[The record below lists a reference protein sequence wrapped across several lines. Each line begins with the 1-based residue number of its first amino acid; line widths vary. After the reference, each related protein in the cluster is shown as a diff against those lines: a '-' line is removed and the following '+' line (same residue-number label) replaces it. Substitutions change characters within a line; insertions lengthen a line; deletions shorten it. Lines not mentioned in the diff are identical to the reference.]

1 MPGRAGV
8 YPLLFV
14 LGAAGALAVAWSF
27 GLSLAET
34 AVTVLLGLAP
44 GFLAWEAFRGTVP
57 PVDLD
62 GVARKLAV
70 AVKNQWEDEAKVRRV
85 NDPYPLPVAWRPAD
99 DDLAEPWPLLTDL
112 ARAWPGGPPGD
123 PDKWP
128 QDAVGLAGLDGQ
140 IGEVFT
146 DRVPTRRLVILG
158 EPGAGKS
165 VLLIRLLQDLI
176 ERRTDGDPVPVL
188 FSLASW
194 NPSQPLKTWLAEE
207 LRRAHPGL
215 RAPAPPPVTTTATN
229 GPGDLA
235 QALLD
240 AGRIQLLLDGFDEL
254 PPALHL
260 EALDALN
267 RALPAKQPLVLASR
281 TAPYRAALTR
291 PEATVRLNGAA
302 AIRLLPLA
310 PESAATYLRRDAG
323 GPYAPAARRWDAVI
337 ARLGTDAPVGQAL
350 TTPLGLFLAR
360 SIYTPRPQSA
370 PESAAVPHPDQLCDT
385 SAFPDRTAVD
395 THLFDAFVPAAYAPD
410 HPRPL
415 RWKAE
420 QTHRTLVFLA
430 RFLQTHR
437 GGSPDLVW
445 WELHRVLPTYTYNV
459 GVGIALGLA
468 PVLISGAHTVM
479 GGLMGMLG
487 LASGLILAGQGCAPS
502 TRLRWS
508 PRKSVVGLVF
518 GLAGLAGGLV
528 RGLERG
534 HGLEPTVMLVVGL
547 TVMLVAVL
555 AFGLKTEQPDLAST
569 TAPGA
574 LLSSDRRTF
583 TLGLAVAVAGLLA
596 VALAVALTPGV
607 GLSLGRF
614 GIGHGIAL
622 AGWLGLW
629 LSHTAWGHFV
639 MARAYLAARGK
650 VPWDLMEFLQDA
662 HERGVLRQVGS
673 VYQFR
678 HIDLQRHLAQ

>member
-1 MPGRAGV
+1 M
-8 YPLLFV
+8 YPLLFA

-27 GLSLAET
+27 DLSVAET

-44 GFLAWEAFRGTVP
+44 GFLAWEAFRVSVP

-62 GVARKLAV
+62 VVAKKLAV
-70 AVKNQWEDEAKVRRV
+70 AVKSQWEDEAKVRGV

-99 DDLAEPWPLLTDL
+99 DDLAESWPLLTDL

-123 PDKWP
+123 PGRWP
-128 QDAVGLAGLDGQ
+128 QGSVGLAGQDGR

-194 NPSQPLKTWLAEE
+194 NPSRPLKAWLADQ
-207 LRRAHPGL
+207 LRRIYPGL
-215 RAPAPPPVTTTATN
+215 RVPAPPPIATTATN
-229 GPGDLA
+229 SPGDLA
-235 QALLD
+235 QAMLD
-240 AGRIQLLLDGFDEL
+240 AGRILPLLDGFDEL

-267 RALPAKQPLVLASR
+267 RALPARQPLVLASR

-302 AIRLLPLA
+302 AIQLLPLA
-310 PESAATYLRRDAG
+310 PDAAAAYLRRDAG
-323 GPYAPAARRWDAVI
+323 GPHTPAARRWDSVI
-337 ARLGTDAPVGQAL
+337 ARLGTDTPVGQAL
-350 TTPLGLFLAR
+350 ATPLGLFLAR
-360 SIYTPRPQSA
+360 SIYTPRPQA
-370 PESAAVPHPDQLCDT
+370 VPESAAAPHPDHLCDT

-395 THLFDAFVPAAYAPD
+395 THLFDAYVPAAYAPD

-420 QTHRTLVFLA
+420 RTHRALVFLA

-437 GGSPDLVW
+437 DGSPDLVW
-445 WELHRVLPTYTYNV
+445 WELHRALPAYTYNV
-459 GVGIALGLA
+459 GAGLALGLA
-468 PVLISGAHTVM
+468 CVLTGGFTAVS
-479 GGLMGMLG
+479 GLMGTLG
-487 LASGLILAGQGCAPS
+487 LAAGLILAGPGRPPS

-508 PRKSVVGLVF
+508 PRKFAAGFTF
-518 GLAGLAGGLV
+518 GLAGVAGGLV
-528 RGLERG
+528 RVLERG
-534 HGLEPTVMLVVGL
+534 DGLNPAVLVTLGLAVGL
-547 TVMLVAVL
+547 MSGL
-555 AFGLKTEQPDLAST
+555 AFGLKTEQPDLATT
-569 TAPGA
+569 TAPDT

-583 TLGLAVAVAGLLA
+583 TLGLAVVLAALLA
-596 VALAVALTPGV
+596 VALAIELTPGLR
-607 GLSLGRF
+607 LSPGPF
-614 GIGHGIAL
+614 GIEHGAAL
-622 AGWLGLW
+622 AGGLGIG
-629 LSHTAWGHFV
+629 LSYTAWGHFV

-650 VPWDLMEFLQDA
+650 VPWALMAFLHDA
-662 HERGVLRQVGS
+662 HERGVLRQVGA

-678 HIDLQRHLAQ
+678 HIDLQRHLARQRP

>member
-1 MPGRAGV
+1 M
-8 YPLLFV
+8 YPLLFM

-27 GLSLAET
+27 DLSVAET

-44 GFLAWEAFRGTVP
+44 GFLAWEAFRVAVP

-62 GVARKLAV
+62 VVAKKLAV

-85 NDPYPLPVAWRPAD
+85 NDPYPLPVTWRPAD

-112 ARAWPGGPPGD
+112 ARGWPGGPPGD
-123 PDKWP
+123 PDRWP
-128 QDAVGLAGLDGQ
+128 QDAVGLAGQDGQ

-176 ERRTDGDPVPVL
+176 ERRTDGDLVPVL

-194 NPSQPLKTWLAEE
+194 NPSQPLKTWLAEQ

-229 GPGDLA
+229 SPGDLA

-240 AGRIQLLLDGFDEL
+240 AGRILLLLDGFDEL

-291 PEATVRLNGAA
+291 PDATVRLNGAA
-302 AIRLLPLA
+302 AIQLLPLV
-310 PESAATYLRRDAG
+310 PETVAAYLRRDAG
-323 GPYAPAARRWDAVI
+323 GLHAPAARRWDAVI
-337 ARLGTDAPVGQAL
+337 ARLGTDTPVGQAL
-350 TTPLGLFLAR
+350 TTPLALFLAR
-360 SIYTPRPQSA
+360 SIYTPRPHA
-370 PESAAVPHPDQLCDT
+370 TPESAAAPHPDHLCDT

-395 THLFDAFVPAAYAPD
+395 TQLFDAFVPAAYAPD

-420 QTHRTLVFLA
+420 QAHRTLVFLA

-437 GGSPDLVW
+437 DGSPDLVW
-445 WELHRVLPTYTYNV
+445 WEIHHALPTYTYNV
-459 GVGIALGLA
+459 GAGLALGLA
-468 PVLISGAHTVM
+468 PVLMSGLTAVS
-479 GGLMGMLG
+479 GLMGMLG
-487 LASGLILAGQGCAPS
+487 LASGLLLAGQGRAPI

-508 PRKSVVGLVF
+508 PRKFFV
-518 GLAGLAGGLV
+518 AGLAFGLMGLWGGLV
-528 RGLERG
+528 RELERG
-534 HGLEPTVMLVVGL
+534 GGLEPAVLLTVGL
-547 TVMLVAVL
+547 TVGLVAGL
-555 AFGLKTEQPDLAST
+555 AVGLQTERPDLATT
-569 TAPGA
+569 TAPGT
-574 LLSSDRRTF
+574 LLSSDRRAF
-583 TLGLAVAVAGLLA
+583 VLALGLVLAIMLAVGLAVV
-596 VALAVALTPGV
+596 LTPGV
-607 GLSLGRF
+607 RLTLGRF

-622 AGWLGLW
+622 VGGLGIG
-629 LSHTAWGHFV
+629 LSYTAWGHFV
-639 MARAYLAARGK
+639 VARAYLAARGK
-650 VPWDLMEFLQDA
+650 VPWALMEFLQDA
-662 HERGVLRQVGS
+662 HERGVLRQVGA

-678 HIDLQRHLAQ
+678 HIDLQRHLAQQRP